1 MNIELVIENRRRT
14 YEEYTGKKLSNEA
27 FIAAIES
34 ALNAV
39 AMKDLETYII
49 RDIGSKFAKDVVA
62 ELKKTLPEP
71 KTTLK
76 KSSKSESSL
85 DA

>member
-1 MNIELVIENRRRT
+1 MNIDLVIENRRRT
-14 YEEYTGKKLSNEA
+14 YEEYTGKKLTNEA

-39 AMKDLETYII
+39 AMKDLETYIV

-62 ELKKTLPEP
+62 ELRKTTTEP

-76 KSSKSESSL
+76 KVLKSEASSSV
-85 DA
+85 